1 MISFN
6 NSFFFDKKGLN
17 LDKNIK
23 YKKNIELAIS
33 SSDKILKDLHEGSN
47 EVLESFTENY
57 QKKIRSIRK
66 KISYQNKKK

>member
-33 SSDKILKDLHEGSN
+33 SSDKILKDLS
-47 EVLESFTENY
+47 
-57 QKKIRSIRK
+57 
-66 KISYQNKKK
+66 